1 MKAKDRRRARSQG
14 PLDGLTRFSLPH
26 CLHVCDCAGVS
37 VCVFVCLRGDSV
49 VDQMGTKLIR
59 DFASQNFTAYYPFG
73 LRVTLA
79 TNIAASREQ
88 QQLQGLFHLNSFIL
102 SLKEITQAREENG
115 KSLLSD
121 CRQLSGGR
129 IVSKDE
135 NQRPLL
141 AW

>member
-14 PLDGLTRFSLPH
+14 PPDGLTRFLLPR
-26 CLHVCDCAGVS
+26 CLHVCDCAGVPL
-37 VCVFVCLRGDSV
+37 CVFVCLRGDSV
-49 VDQMGTKLIR
+49 VDLMGTKLIR

-73 LRVTLA
+73 LRATLA

-115 KSLLSD
+115 IKSLTAAS
-121 CRQLSGGR
+121 SVEGE

-135 NQRPLL
+135 NQSPLL
-141 AW
+141 TW